1 VHGASVGQAR
11 TAPEVCELARRL
23 PSIHSHIRPPL
34 CLHVWSRDLAGARAM
49 HPTAVSERAARVVA
63 LRRELQAS
71 APDLW
76 APSELAQEGAPVLS
90 VILGEADEPFFVGV
104 HTHQSYE
111 EEGVPPRGAGA
122 VMGAPNAMLGA
133 SSAARGRG
141 AGGGTIGP
149 PKDGNPSKYG
159 SACDRP
165 IVLRRAHVPHA
176 GALFPGLEQVRG
188 LPPMPCP
195 ACKCSP
201 QRLDSTP
208 IWSSTRSKRRRGRT

>member
-1 VHGASVGQAR
+1 
-11 TAPEVCELARRL
+11 
-23 PSIHSHIRPPL
+23 
-34 CLHVWSRDLAGARAM
+34 M

-63 LRRELQAS
+63 LRRELQAC

-76 APSELAQEGAPVLS
+76 APSELAQEDAPVLS
-90 VILGEADEPFFVGV
+90 VILGEADEPYFVGV

-122 VMGAPNAMLGA
+122 VMVTPNAMFRA

-141 AGGGTIGP
+141 AGGGTIGSTPNP

-176 GALFPGLEQVRG
+176 GAFFPGLEQVR
-188 LPPMPCP
+188 
-195 ACKCSP
+195 
-201 QRLDSTP
+201 
-208 IWSSTRSKRRRGRT
+208 